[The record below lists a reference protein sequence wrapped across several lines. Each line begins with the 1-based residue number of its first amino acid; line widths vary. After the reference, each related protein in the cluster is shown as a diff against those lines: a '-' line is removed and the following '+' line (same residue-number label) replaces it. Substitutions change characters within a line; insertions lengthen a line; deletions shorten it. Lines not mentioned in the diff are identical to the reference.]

1 MQIPADQCTQHI
13 ETSSAIAWATV
24 HINGTLCARCSVG
37 WSIDMGTV
45 EGWTVVPS
53 LDALFLYRNDM
64 SQTPTTGVITI
75 TADVT
80 CNDTLVG
87 QYTATLTLIE

>member
-1 MQIPADQCTQHI
+1 
-13 ETSSAIAWATV
+13 
-24 HINGTLCARCSVG
+24 
-37 WSIDMGTV
+37 MGTV